1 VNINGNSINAHGYS
15 KRVTVATMLA
25 RSKMVDLESQ
35 FNEEGFTSQ
44 FDQRVV
50 GNFSEEGWD
59 DFVWEAE
66 IIKPELEAANA
77 TTMVQNMIE
86 QFTGQAEADMAA
98 KESAGGPTTAMD
110 GLAGSMAAQFQPMI
124 EAQVTQLT
132 TTLEESV
139 REVRLKVS
147 WKEGK
152 ETESVDVTTHF
163 VILPGAEWAP
173 PK

>member
-1 VNINGNSINAHGYS
+1 MN
-15 KRVTVATMLA
+15 
-25 RSKMVDLESQ
+25 
-35 FNEEGFTSQ
+35 
-44 FDQRVV
+44 
-50 GNFSEEGWD
+50 
-59 DFVWEAE
+59 
-66 IIKPELEAANA
+66 
-77 TTMVQNMIE
+77 
-86 QFTGQAEADMAA
+86 
-98 KESAGGPTTAMD
+98 

-124 EAQVTQLT
+124 ETQITQLT